1 MLVEMQLK
9 IIWKI
14 KVNDL
19 GLQHSMNCK
28 QIIVTSSKYDDPKFL
43 QVLEEL
49 RSTHPYIKFNT
60 RDIVNYIKPSDQ
72 EEKEFTFWT
81 LSRIY
86 NISEDLDELNNKA
99 EIKMQERELNQS
111 GWAIQSVRN
120 V

>member
-28 QIIVTSSKYDDPKFL
+28 QIIVTNSKYDDPKFL

-49 RSTHPYIKFNT
+49 RSTHPYIKFST
-60 RDIVNYIKPSDQ
+60 RDIVNYIKRSDQ

-86 NISEDLDELNNKA
+86 NTSEDLDELNNKA